1 MHGIILYI
9 GDMDIVV
16 NDYILNKYKKA
27 LYYPEPVLG
36 PVYRALKRGKLS
48 LEVLFQL
55 LRLLKKGGELC

>member
-1 MHGIILYI
+1 
-9 GDMDIVV
+9 MDIVV

-27 LYYPEPVLG
+27 LYHPEHVLG
-36 PVYRALKRGKLS
+36 SVCRALGGKLS